1 MKVTS
6 GAWHSLGEAC
16 AGAQPFHWGRIVFQ
30 LLADLRCFRALWTL
44 TRTKKAA
51 TKKKERDTERYQ
63 QGCLVKRNPE
73 TENLL
78 FPGFVS
84 CRGCEVN
91 SFETKW
97 VYEGVARRSSTV
109 RLLGELPFAKISVKW
124 NGFIS
129 FSCFS
134 FYLLLSFFL
143 GDRERLTTVP
153 HFVLFS
159 TLRDTIK
166 TNDHIASS
174 LSVFQKLRG
183 GRGLSI
189 TLPRQPM
196 VEWYVNEV
204 LIGLPQ
210 SKQWAQRLGKAA
222 ATPGQAL
229 STGCSALHGGAR
241 TPVLHA
247 PWLAYRNGSIL
258 RRRNEVQ
265 GKREPPLEQVSLDA
279 CMTAPLRGP
288 RQCSAELYEAG
299 TPAGKLSPDFER
311 APGDCSAPSPSAV
324 CSGSRRVVSSEPRR
338 GRAAATADQRMS
350 ATAAGRSSSLHGPGI
365 LPDWLS
371 TQSFSAFTLR
381 VCRESMVPYVLLV
394 EDVKSPVC
402 CYSGDGEFWYP

>member
-1 MKVTS
+1 M
-6 GAWHSLGEAC
+6 
-16 AGAQPFHWGRIVFQ
+16 
-30 LLADLRCFRALWTL
+30 
-44 TRTKKAA
+44 
-51 TKKKERDTERYQ
+51 
-63 QGCLVKRNPE
+63 
-73 TENLL
+73 
-78 FPGFVS
+78 
-84 CRGCEVN
+84 N

-210 SKQWAQRLGKAA
+210 SKQ
-222 ATPGQAL
+222 
-229 STGCSALHGGAR
+229 
-241 TPVLHA
+241 
-247 PWLAYRNGSIL
+247 
-258 RRRNEVQ
+258 
-265 GKREPPLEQVSLDA
+265 
-279 CMTAPLRGP
+279 
-288 RQCSAELYEAG
+288 
-299 TPAGKLSPDFER
+299 
-311 APGDCSAPSPSAV
+311 
-324 CSGSRRVVSSEPRR
+324 
-338 GRAAATADQRMS
+338 
-350 ATAAGRSSSLHGPGI
+350 
-365 LPDWLS
+365 
-371 TQSFSAFTLR
+371 
-381 VCRESMVPYVLLV
+381 
-394 EDVKSPVC
+394 
-402 CYSGDGEFWYP
+402 